1 MIQIKLI
8 QGGDLK
14 TLNDNVNETL
24 AGIPSDAIK
33 EPIKFD
39 FSEMVAIIQFELIE
53 EWKNRMCAE
62 CRYFDDGGEP
72 SAVSGLCQEHGWRR
86 RFNNKACECFKD
98 VRGAK

>member
-1 MIQIKLI
+1 MIQIKLVHV
-8 QGGDLK
+8 GDLK

-24 AGIPSDAIK
+24 AGIPSEAIK

-72 SAVSGLCQEHGWRR
+72 SADRSPENKFMVSSFVSSIIHRSFYMQYT
-86 RFNNKACECFKD
+86 
-98 VRGAK
+98 